1 MAYSR
6 NHDDRAMNIV
16 QSISITVQR
25 IFKRDNLQ
33 TINLTPYNE
42 LDILIYRT
50 LSSLYVIIYRD

>member
-33 TINLTPYNE
+33 TINLTPDNE